1 MRRKKLLTLVGSI
14 FLVLV
19 LATLSLMA
27 ACAAPAPTPTP
38 TPTPKP
44 TPTPTPT
51 PAPPPAEKVFT
62 WREVTTCPAGTDCYK
77 LLKSFADAMTA
88 ASGGRLV
95 VEHYGPGEI
104 VTELDFMEATSQ
116 RVVEITSGDYSK
128 GGEFPVGAP
137 YASMPMGVDLMEW
150 IILDLDKGGKEFL
163 NSKIYEPFGIKYLGG
178 IAQMGC
184 CLNTTKEIKS
194 LADCKDLIIRDFGLK
209 GELCAKMGI
218 VVTYVPFPECY
229 LALTTGTI
237 EGTDM
242 LHDMIIDMSF
252 YEPAK
257 YVILPDIVPYLGA
270 GAWLNLEAYNELPDD
285 LKVIVDE
292 TFEAFSFR
300 FARDQIYKAPSM
312 LAKFVE
318 LGGTINYFSDADVAK
333 IKALAVEVWEDAAAK
348 DPISAEFIALYKDYM
363 VELGYEIPA

>member
-1 MRRKKLLTLVGSI
+1 MKTKRSLALFGSI
-14 FLVLV
+14 CLILVLV
-19 LATLSLMA
+19 ASLVLA
-27 ACAAPAPTPTP
+27 ACAAPTPTPTP

-44 TPTPTPT
+44 TPKPTPT
-51 PAPPPAEKVFT
+51 PAPPPAEEAIT

-77 LLKSFADAMTA
+77 LLKSWADAITA
-88 ASGGRLV
+88 ASDGRLV
-95 VEHYGPGEI
+95 CEHYGPGEI

-137 YASMPMGVDLMEW
+137 YASMPMGVNLMEW
-150 IILDLDKGGKEFL
+150 VILDLDKGGKEFL
-163 NSKIYEPFGIKYLGG
+163 NSKVYEAVGIKYLGG
-178 IAQMGC
+178 IPQMGC
-184 CLNTTKEIKS
+184 CLNTTVEIKN
-194 LADCKDLIIRDFGLK
+194 LKDCEGVKIRDFGLK
-209 GELCAKMGI
+209 GELCSKMGI
-218 VVTYVPFPECY
+218 TVVYVPFPECY

-270 GAWLNLEAYNELPDD
+270 GVWLNLEAWNELDDD
-285 LKVIVDE
+285 LKVIVEE
-292 TFEAFSFR
+292 TFEAFSYR
-300 FARDQIYKAPSM
+300 FARDQIYKMPSS

-318 LGGTINYFSDADVAK
+318 LGGTINYFPDEDIAK
-333 IKALAVEVWEDAAAK
+333 IKELAVEVWNEAAAK
-348 DPISAEFIALYKDYM
+348 DPISAEFIAMYKDYM
-363 VELGYEIPA
+363 VELGYEVPA